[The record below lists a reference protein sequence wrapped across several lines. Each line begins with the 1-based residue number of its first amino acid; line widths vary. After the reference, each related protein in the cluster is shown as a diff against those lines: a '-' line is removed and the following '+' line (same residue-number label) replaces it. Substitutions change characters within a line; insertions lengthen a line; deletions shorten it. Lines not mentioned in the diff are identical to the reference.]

1 MKKLFSTLWNLGI
14 DKNSLEE
21 EAVRIGLTNRLSFG
35 FSLFASVYIFI
46 FYSFG
51 YTYLS
56 ILTLI
61 VSSSFMMGLLYNYF
75 GLHLLSKLNI
85 IVTTNACVFYY
96 AAVLGPETGIQ
107 LVFYTI
113 SIVPFTIFGFREKK
127 TMFSC
132 IAIPFICM
140 LFLFLTDY
148 SIFGT
153 IEIIQQIKDTL
164 YISILFLTF
173 VMLILP
179 ISLFYNL
186 FFQQEKN
193 LRTAYKEAKKRNLIM
208 EKLSQQAAFTRL
220 SMGIAHEIRNPM
232 AGMLGRAEYIE
243 KKLDDPKEV
252 KRFAEIVRSSIDKIL
267 NITDTMLK
275 YGAPYETNKTFIHLD
290 KIIDEVSYII
300 SGKCKQKR
308 IKLTIET
315 EKFPNLIGES
325 TQIYQIIL
333 NLCLNAIQAV
343 SNGGILTISS
353 SAASFV
359 NKKKV
364 SVDGIHISIKDDG
377 PGISN
382 ENLEK
387 IFDPFFTTK
396 YQNTGLGLSIVL
408 KNIDKHDGII
418 DFQSKLG
425 KGTTV
430 NVYLPFK
437 QKKEN

>member
-1 MKKLFSTLWNLGI
+1 MTYLFSSLWNLGI
-14 DKNSLEE
+14 DKDYLEE
-21 EAVRIGLTNRLSFG
+21 ESVRIGLTNRLSFG
-35 FSLFASVYIFI
+35 FSLFASAYIFI
-46 FYSFG
+46 FFGFG

-56 ILTLI
+56 FLTLI
-61 VSSSFMMGLLYNYF
+61 VSSSFMLGLLYNYY

-96 AAVLGPETGIQ
+96 SAILGPETGIH

-113 SIVPFTIFGFREKK
+113 SIVPFTIFGFKEKK
-127 TMFSC
+127 MMFSC
-132 IAIPFICM
+132 IAIPFVCM
-140 LFLFLTDY
+140 VILFLTDY

-186 FFQQEKN
+186 FFQQERN
-193 LRTAYKEAKKRNLIM
+193 LRTAYKEAKNRNIIM
-208 EKLSQQAAFTRL
+208 EKLSHQAAFTRL

-243 KKLDDPKEV
+243 KKLDDPNEV
-252 KRFAEIVRSSIDKIL
+252 KRFAEIVRSSISKIL

-275 YGAPYETNKTFIHLD
+275 YGAPYEAHKTFVHLD
-290 KIIDEVSYII
+290 KLVDEVSYII

-308 IKLTIET
+308 IQLIIKTG
-315 EKFPNLIGES
+315 KFPTLVGES

-333 NLCLNAIQAV
+333 NLALNAIQAV
-343 SNGGILTISS
+343 PNGGSLSITS
-353 SAASFV
+353 SAASFI
-359 NKKKV
+359 NKEKL
-364 SVDGIHISIKDDG
+364 SVDGVVIAIEDNG
-377 PGISN
+377 PGIST

-408 KNIDKHDGII
+408 KNIDNHKGII
-418 DFQSKLG
+418 DFQSVLE
-425 KGTTV
+425 KGTIV
-430 NVYLPFK
+430 KVYLPFSK
-437 QKKEN
+437 HK